1 MTDQSSQPENFE
13 QLLRSTTGELI
24 EKIEQGELV
33 DAVNLLQQIND
44 ARNKN
49 LYIEVGRLTRA
60 LHDAIR
66 DFHLDTSAAVGDKD
80 EFSDISDAAD
90 RLNYVINLT
99 QDAANST
106 MDKVDECLP
115 LASGLGEEARSLR
128 EDWGRLKRREMSA
141 EEFRDLYKR
150 VDQFLETTEQK
161 AEQLGHNFNEITLA
175 QGYQDLT
182 GQVVK
187 KVIVLVHE
195 VEDSLV
201 DLVKMASQV
210 DQITGIRHE
219 NAQQKNEVVEDS
231 PVPEGP
237 AINAE
242 KRGIEVVSGQD
253 EVDDLLSSLGF

>member
-1 MTDQSSQPENFE
+1 MSDQSSQSENFE

-24 EKIEQGELV
+24 EKIEQGELI

-66 DFHLDTSAAVGDKD
+66 DFHLDTSAAVGNQE

-90 RLNYVINLT
+90 RLNYVIKMT
-99 QDAANST
+99 QDAANTT
-106 MDKVDECLP
+106 MDKVDECIPVAEKLGQE
-115 LASGLGEEARSLR
+115 ASDLRS
-128 EDWGRLKRREMSA
+128 EWARLKRREMSP

-150 VDQFLETTEQK
+150 MDLFLESTEQQ
-161 AEQLGHNFNEITLA
+161 AEQLSSNFSEITLA

-201 DLVKMASQV
+201 ELVRMASQV
-210 DQITGIRHE
+210 DKITGIRHE
-219 NAQQKNEVVEDS
+219 NTEQQTEVVDAT
-231 PVPEGP
+231 PAPEGP

-242 KRGIEVVSGQD
+242 KRGIDVVSGQD

>member
-1 MTDQSSQPENFE
+1 
-13 QLLRSTTGELI
+13 
-24 EKIEQGELV
+24 
-33 DAVNLLQQIND
+33 
-44 ARNKN
+44 
-49 LYIEVGRLTRA
+49 VGA
-60 LHDAIR
+60 E
-66 DFHLDTSAAVGDKD
+66 D

-99 QDAANST
+99 QDAANTT
-106 MDKVDECLP
+106 MDKVDECMP
-115 LASGLGEEARSLR
+115 LASDLGDEARSLR
-128 EDWGRLKRREMSA
+128 EEWARLKRREMKP

-150 VDQFLETTEQK
+150 MDTFLESTEQK
-161 AEQLGHNFNEITLA
+161 TTRLSSNFSEITLA

-210 DQITGIRHE
+210 DKITGIRHE
-219 NAQQKNEVVEDS
+219 NAQQKTEVVDDS
-231 PVPEGP
+231 PTPEGP

>member
-49 LYIEVGRLTRA
+49 LYLEVGRLTRA

-66 DFHLDTSAAVGDKD
+66 DFHLDTSAVVGAED

-99 QDAANST
+99 QDAANTT
-106 MDKVDECLP
+106 MDKVDECMP
-115 LASGLGEEARSLR
+115 LASDLGDEARSLR
-128 EDWGRLKRREMSA
+128 EEWARLKRREMKP

-150 VDQFLETTEQK
+150 MDTFLESTEQK
-161 AEQLGHNFNEITLA
+161 TTRLSSNFSEITLA

-210 DQITGIRHE
+210 DKITGIRHE
-219 NAQQKNEVVEDS
+219 NAQQKTEVVDDS
-231 PVPEGP
+231 PTPEGP

>member
-1 MTDQSSQPENFE
+1 MSDQSSQPENFE

-24 EKIEQGELV
+24 DKIEQGELV

-49 LYIEVGRLTRA
+49 LYLEVGRLTRA
-60 LHDAIR
+60 LHDAIK
-66 DFHLDTSAAVGDKD
+66 DFHLDTSAVVGRKED
-80 EFSDISDAAD
+80 FSDISDAAD

-99 QDAANST
+99 QDAANTT
-106 MDKVDECLP
+106 MDRVDECMP
-115 LASGLGEEARSLR
+115 VATRMGQEAAELR
-128 EDWGRLKRREMSA
+128 HEWARLKRRELSGDD
-141 EEFRDLYKR
+141 FRELYHR
-150 VDQFLETTEQK
+150 MDAFLEATEQQSQ
-161 AEQLGHNFNEITLA
+161 QLNSNFNEITLA

-201 DLVKMASQV
+201 ELVRMASQV
-210 DQITGIRHE
+210 DKITGIRHE
-219 NAQQKNEVVEDS
+219 NAQQETEVAEGS
-231 PVPEGP
+231 TLPEGP
-237 AINAE
+237 AINAD

>member
-1 MTDQSSQPENFE
+1 MTDQSGQPESFE

-24 EKIEQGELV
+24 EKIEQDQLV

-49 LYIEVGRLTRA
+49 LYLEVGRLTRA
-60 LHDAIR
+60 LHDAIK
-66 DFHLDTSAAVGDKD
+66 DFHLDTSAVVGGKE

-99 QDAANST
+99 HDAANTT
-106 MDKVDECLP
+106 MDKVDASLP
-115 LASGLGEEARSLR
+115 LVNHMGDEARVLR
-128 EDWGRLKRREMSA
+128 EEWARLKRREMDA
-141 EEFRDLYKR
+141 DEFRDLYQR
-150 VDQFLETTEQK
+150 MDAFLAATEEQATT
-161 AEQLGHNFNEITLA
+161 LNSNFSEITLA

-182 GQVVK
+182 GQVVE

-201 DLVKMASQV
+201 NLVRMASQV
-210 DQITGIRHE
+210 DKITGIRHE
-219 NAQQKNEVVEDS
+219 NTQQETEVVDDS
-231 PVPEGP
+231 PAPEGP
-237 AINAE
+237 AINAD
-242 KRGIEVVSGQD
+242 KRGIDVVSGQD